1 LGSAATTQPET
12 QGVGIPIRNF
22 FHYSR
27 LESAMAQAHGRS
39 TGDIVA
45 LYPGSFDPIH
55 NGHLDIVRRSA
66 ALFDRVIVSIF
77 DRPDKRLLFSTE
89 ERVRLV
95 AETTSDIPNVE
106 VATYSTLTVDYAEAR
121 GAQAIVR
128 GLRATSDF
136 DFEFQLALMN
146 RHLSKRIEAIFLM
159 TSLEHAHLSSSLI
172 KEIASFGTQIDDLVP
187 KPVAAALQRKRE
199 MGR

>member
-1 LGSAATTQPET
+1 
-12 QGVGIPIRNF
+12 
-22 FHYSR
+22 
-27 LESAMAQAHGRS
+27 MAQAHSRS
-39 TGDIVA
+39 AGDIVA

-66 ALFDRVIVSIF
+66 ALFDRVIVAIF
-77 DRPDKRLLFSTE
+77 DRPDKRLLFTTE
-89 ERVRLV
+89 ERVKLV
-95 AETTSDIPNVE
+95 AETTADLANVE
-106 VATYSTLTVDYAEAR
+106 VATYSTLTVDYAVAR

-146 RHLSKRIEAIFLM
+146 RHLSTKVEAVFLM

-172 KEIASFGTQIDDLVP
+172 KEVASFGTSIDDLVP
-187 KPVAAALQRKRE
+187 ESVAAALQRKRE
-199 MGR
+199 MAK

>member
-1 LGSAATTQPET
+1 
-12 QGVGIPIRNF
+12 
-22 FHYSR
+22 
-27 LESAMAQAHGRS
+27 MAQAHSRS
-39 TGDIVA
+39 AGDIVA

-66 ALFDRVIVSIF
+66 ALFDRVIVAIF
-77 DRPDKRLLFSTE
+77 DRPDKRLLFTTE
-89 ERVRLV
+89 ERVKLV
-95 AETTSDIPNVE
+95 AETTADLANVE
-106 VATYSTLTVDYAEAR
+106 VATYSTLTVDYAVAR

-146 RHLSKRIEAIFLM
+146 RHLSTKVEAVFLM

-172 KEIASFGTQIDDLVP
+172 KEVASFGTSFDDLVP
-187 KPVAAALQRKRE
+187 ESVAAALQRKRE
-199 MGR
+199 MAK